1 MTKENLIAKILV
13 RFSVKLLNDFIQDKE
28 HIQCEEE

>member
-13 RFSVKLLNDFIQDKE
+13 RFSVKLLNDFIKE
-28 HIQCEEE
+28 KEQIQCEDG